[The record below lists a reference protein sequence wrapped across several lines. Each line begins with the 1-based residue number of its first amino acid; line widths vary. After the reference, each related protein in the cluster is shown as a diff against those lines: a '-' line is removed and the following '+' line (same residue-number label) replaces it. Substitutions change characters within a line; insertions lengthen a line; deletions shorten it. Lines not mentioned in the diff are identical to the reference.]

1 MSHERSFRR
10 AQRRRIFAKRLKNEM
25 LYAYGESP
33 SLKSIIVRATIR
45 VTTNVRCSC
54 TMCTSPRHVYG
65 NGKNSKTRQEI
76 QSDITY
82 SEALQ
87 EI

>member
-10 AQRRRIFAKRLKNEM
+10 AQRRRIFAKRLKCEM
-25 LYAYGESP
+25 IYVHDKK
-33 SLKSIIVRATIR
+33 SLKRVIKRATIR
-45 VTTNVRCSC
+45 ITTNVRCSC
-54 TMCTSPRHVYG
+54 TMCASPRYLYG
-65 NGKNSKTRQEI
+65 NGKNGKTRQEI
-76 QSDITY
+76 QSDIAY